1 MYEKGKKSWKILR
14 IDLGTKAR
22 IMPLEILCVSCA
34 FNLVTIIQF
43 IGVYF
48 LTLNLCPLLVREITE
63 YVSTTMHIFSLIF

>member
-1 MYEKGKKSWKILR
+1 MYEKGTKSWKILR

-22 IMPLEILCVSCA
+22 IMPLEICA